1 MLGSQVRL
9 LAVAPFPFKI
19 MTITFWLKIAFMVL
33 SLAGVVYAINVL
45 SQNGGE
51 KITQSP
57 MGALIAPPV
66 DENTRP

>member
-1 MLGSQVRL
+1 
-9 LAVAPFPFKI
+9 